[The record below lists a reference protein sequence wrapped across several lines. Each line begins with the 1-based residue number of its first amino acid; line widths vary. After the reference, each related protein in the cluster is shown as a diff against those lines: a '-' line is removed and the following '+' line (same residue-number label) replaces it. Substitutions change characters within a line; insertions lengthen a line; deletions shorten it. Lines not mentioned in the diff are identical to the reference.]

1 MKKIHVCLVSD
12 QPIPNLT
19 TVLQFR
25 PDTVVLLYTRDKKP
39 QKDRLERVIK
49 SKGFTVEGR
58 EIQPYGMGNV
68 ISVCESII
76 RDCPA
81 CEVSLNI
88 TGGTKIGTL
97 GSFQVFYSADL
108 PIYYVNTRDHEIIQV
123 SPKEKNIPIDV
134 RIPIKEYLA
143 VYGFTVESSTSDSS
157 LIFARK
163 EATEAL
169 RDLAIKS
176 ERSIGILN
184 GSFPDNLEKVSFPIE
199 TSPLDSTTLAIVPLL
214 EKHGIAGF
222 GRNGGLRIDTLENA
236 NYLRGFWFEEYVY
249 MAAKAA
255 GAEELALN
263 VIGQWDAAGKKSP
276 KNEFDVMI
284 GKGNR
289 LYFISCKTR
298 NPNVKVGNEG
308 IGKEFLYELDS
319 LGDQALGLF
328 GKKMLASARP
338 VTDEYVK
345 KRAKVMGIQI
355 LDRNDLANLKGKI
368 KEWLTA

>member
-1 MKKIHVCLVSD
+1 MRKIHVCLVSD

-25 PDTVVLLYTRDKKP
+25 PDTVVLLYTNDKKQ

-49 SKGFTVEGR
+49 SKGFDVKAH
-58 EIQPYGMGNV
+58 EILPYGMGNV
-68 ISVCESII
+68 ISACESII
-76 RDCPA
+76 DSCPD

-97 GSFQVFYSADL
+97 GSYQVFYSANL
-108 PIYYVNTRDHEIIQV
+108 PIHYVNTRDHEIIQV
-123 SPKEKNIPIDV
+123 SPEERVIPIDV

-143 VYGFTVESSTSDSS
+143 VYGFSVESTTKDFKPI
-157 LIFARK
+157 LTRK
-163 EATEAL
+163 AVTEAL
-169 RDLAIKS
+169 RDLAINS
-176 ERSIGILN
+176 ERSIGQLN
-184 GSFPDNLEKVSFPIE
+184 GSFPDSLDEATFPIE
-199 TSPLDSTTLAIVPLL
+199 TASLDPATLALAPLL
-214 EKHGIAGF
+214 AKHGIASLGKS
-222 GRNGGLRIDTLENA
+222 GGLRVDTLENA
-236 NYLRGFWFEEYVY
+236 NFLRGFWFEEYVY

-255 GAEELALN
+255 GADEVALN
-263 VIGQWDAAGKKSP
+263 VIGQWDAQGKKP
-276 KNEFDVMI
+276 PRNEFDVMI

-289 LYFISCKTR
+289 LFFISCKTR
-298 NPNVKVGNEG
+298 NPNVKVGSEG

-345 KRAKVMGIQI
+345 KRAKVMGIKI
-355 LDRNDLANLKGKI
+355 LDRNDLANMKGKI
-368 KEWLTA
+368 QQWLTE